1 MDELLKYL
9 NGLPA
14 DAREAFASKC
24 GTSVA
29 YLRKAVSIGQKLGDG
44 LCIAIERESD
54 GAVRC
59 ESMRPDIDWAYLRG
73 SANHGSSRPPFAS
86 AAEASA
92 GAADTSSATDPAAL
106 TA

>member
-9 NGLPA
+9 NGLPVE
-14 DAREAFASKC
+14 ARDGFAARC

-29 YLRKAVSIGQKLGDG
+29 YLRKAVSVGQKLGDG
-44 LCIAIERESD
+44 LCIAIERESC

-73 SANHGSSRPPFAS
+73 SLPPFPSPATAD
-86 AAEASA
+86 AAEPHSA
-92 GAADTSSATDPAAL
+92 R
-106 TA
+106 